1 MTSPIRFQFHLRTLL
16 LLVTAVSVIL
26 SMTKWLHE
34 LGIAISLLS
43 MGVVLLCVGV
53 WSKRKICMIGG
64 CALICGLVISAPWLL
79 TAVCWVGHKKI
90 PVTVRVKDRSGA
102 PIPNATVRL
111 TDKDL
116 IGSSTDSTDV
126 SGLAHVVGD
135 FQTYGTDT
143 LLSKTGSVEVL
154 GERLSVRAGGFKDL
168 DRELDEMV
176 GNWDL
181 YAPTPPEVLVQLE
194 PDGQGRRTSDRKVR
208 TPGVSCPSSRL

>member
-90 PVTVRVKDRSGA
+90 PVTVRVEDRSGT
-102 PIPNATVRL
+102 PISNATVRL
-111 TDKDL
+111 TDSDQ
-116 IGSSTDSTDV
+116 ISSSTASTDS

-135 FQTYGTDT
+135 FQIYGTDT

-194 PDGQGRRTSDRKVR
+194 PDGQAPADK
-208 TPGVSCPSSRL
+208 